1 MRVCAPRPLVRS
13 PGPGSLKTS
22 IFPISTPPSSETAPL
37 SSHFGTAPAD
47 LGPGFWVSSPPCLP
61 NLACRPSTLSER
73 SPDHRTTVK
82 PGFTDLN
89 HGETRVKPVRVVS
102 PRVRHVRRG
111 GRRSSTL
118 MATTSA
124 QGRFLACSEGTKTYV
139 CVRRDAAR
147 GVRHAARSTN
157 ATERTVYIGR
167 REDLR
172 MSSARASAG
181 RTSATRPE
189 CTCTTT

>member
-1 MRVCAPRPLVRS
+1 MATEPVPESGEQHLSVGPTSLITGCERKRGCGVS
-13 PGPGSLKTS
+13 PFRT
-22 IFPISTPPSSETAPL
+22 T
-37 SSHFGTAPAD
+37 
-47 LGPGFWVSSPPCLP
+47 LP
-61 NLACRPSTLSER
+61 ER
-73 SPDHRTTVK
+73 SSDHRTTVK
-82 PGFTDLN
+82 PGFTDPDY
-89 HGETRVKPVRVVS
+89 GETRVKPVRVVS

-111 GRRSSTL
+111 RRRSSTL